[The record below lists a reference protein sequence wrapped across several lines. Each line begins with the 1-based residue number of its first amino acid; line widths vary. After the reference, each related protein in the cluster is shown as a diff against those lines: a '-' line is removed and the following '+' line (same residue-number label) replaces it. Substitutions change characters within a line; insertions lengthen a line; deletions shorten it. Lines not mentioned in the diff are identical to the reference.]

1 MSFVHHLDL
10 VVPVDQNDPDATHP
24 SFHEAFVSKDPQL
37 LFLGLSFEGVGDGD
51 KVSPGLIKAH
61 VSLDLLVR
69 KMLLGAVP
77 QSAFTHIVAGGKAA
91 FFGLPPD
98 AVALFLRDTCVQ
110 VQGAPGLRFGFFL
123 FHC

>member
-10 VVPVDQNDPDATHP
+10 VVPVDQNGPDATHP
-24 SFHEAFVSKDPQL
+24 FFHEVFVSEDTQFF
-37 LFLGLSFEGVGDGD
+37 FLGLTLEDVGDGD
-51 KVSPGLIKAH
+51 KVSSGLIKAH

-69 KMLLGAVP
+69 KMLLGTVP
-77 QSAFTHIVAGGKAA
+77 QCAFTHIVAGGEAA

-98 AVALFLRDTCVQ
+98 SVALFLRDTCVQ

-123 FHC
+123 FQC